1 MGKLWWSRKLKVTGI
16 SRSFFLYFA
25 VVTYVV
31 TRPRRELLFT
41 VVSQEEK
48 YKTKVCIDV
57 IVQRLGDA
65 TAAGMY
71 KLLFSTLHG
80 RTSTVSVYAL
90 PIRPDDSR
98 DPQKGGIQNA
108 LVVGPTMQQKG
119 INNVG
124 PQGKST
130 ALISGSKSSERF
142 STSAIMERI
151 PSKWPRPV
159 WHPPWKNYRYPFK
172 LK

>member
-1 MGKLWWSRKLKVTGI
+1 MFSILVLDFICRFKL
-16 SRSFFLYFA
+16 FYHNMCFH
-25 VVTYVV
+25 
-31 TRPRRELLFT
+31 
-41 VVSQEEK
+41 
-48 YKTKVCIDV
+48 CI
-57 IVQRLGDA
+57 
-65 TAAGMY
+65 AG
-71 KLLFSTLHG
+71 
-80 RTSTVSVYAL
+80 
-90 PIRPDDSR
+90 PDDSR

-159 WHPPWKNYRYPFK
+159 WHPPWKNYR
-172 LK
+172 LRA